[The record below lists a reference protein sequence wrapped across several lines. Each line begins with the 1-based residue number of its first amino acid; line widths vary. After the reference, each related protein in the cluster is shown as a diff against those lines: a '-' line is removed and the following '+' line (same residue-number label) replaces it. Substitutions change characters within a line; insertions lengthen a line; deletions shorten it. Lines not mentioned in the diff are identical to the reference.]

1 MADAAALRARFDAL
15 AKAYPSGQHG
25 RWAAHERAYALDA
38 WFVEAFADAPADV
51 ALVALGGYGRRLQL
65 PGSDVDVLVVHDG
78 LDEAALVALGERLWY
93 PLWDQGWAVTPLVRT
108 PIECV
113 QAAVDRL
120 DSRTALLDARLLGG
134 DAALLHAA
142 VDPVI
147 ASVRADPVAFADML
161 DADRVRRRER
171 AGSCAHDLSP
181 DLKEG
186 LGGLRDMSSLGW
198 LATAV
203 GRPLAEAGL
212 LRAADVMAIEAAEE
226 FYLRAR
232 SAIHLETGKR
242 VDRLT
247 VDLQPEVARGM
258 GFVDEPGL
266 SAIDGL
272 MRTVFEHGRTI
283 GALVSAVTA
292 RLHPDARSA
301 DGSIALDGP
310 AAVLEAL
317 AAVAAVGAAASP
329 TLIDAVEAAPI
340 ADPVEWDLRVRD
352 AFLRILRAGAG
363 GVEALDVLDRIG
375 RLERFLPAWR
385 DVRCRPQRDPYH
397 RYTVDAHLTRALG
410 TMAELLEEPSG
421 DPMVAE
427 LAPAVTDRDAALLGA
442 LLHDIGKIGHGDHV
456 PIGAAIARQQLDA
469 MALDARTADLATF
482 MVGEHLLLP
491 DTATRRDLTDEN
503 LIMDVAATVGTVERL
518 AALYLLAVADAAATG
533 PAAWTTWRRAL
544 VRELVTKVRHV
555 LERGMMGEE
564 LAARLAERTEAVRAL
579 LSDEP
584 EAEVD
589 RFVLRMPRGYF
600 LSMEPEQAARHFRTI
615 APMMGASEVR
625 TSAVAGRRAGTYELL
640 VVTPDRPALLALVAG
655 AMAVG
660 GISILS
666 AQVFT
671 TDDRVAAD
679 LFEVQGA
686 FEPEITEERWRSF
699 RTTLRR
705 GIEGAISIDRKV
717 QDARRYYPAS
727 TVDTPVTV
735 RVDNEASDFST
746 VIEVG
751 APDRMGLLYDI
762 TRAFSSVDLDV
773 HLAKVAT
780 FDGRVVDAFYV
791 RDELGRKV
799 TGEDRL
805 TEIDR
810 ALRDHLS

>member
-1 MADAAALRARFDAL
+1 MVAAAALRARFDAL
-15 AKAYPSGQHG
+15 AMAYPSGQHG
-25 RWAAHERAYALDA
+25 RWAAHERADALDA
-38 WFVEAFADAPADV
+38 WFVDAWRDAPEDV

-65 PGSDVDVLVVHDG
+65 PASDIDVLVVHDG
-78 LDEAALVALGERLWY
+78 LDQATLIALGERLWY
-93 PLWDQGWAVTPLVRT
+93 PLWDQGWSVTPLVRT
-108 PIECV
+108 PAECV
-113 QAAVDRL
+113 EAARDRL
-120 DSRTALLDARLLGG
+120 DSCTALLDARPLGG
-134 DAALLHAA
+134 DATLLRAA

-147 ASVRADPVAFADML
+147 ASVRGDPVAFAGML
-161 DADRVRRRER
+161 DADRERRRDR

-186 LGGLRDMSSLGW
+186 VGGLRDMSSLGW

-203 GRPLAEAGL
+203 GRPLTESGL
-212 LRAADVMAIEAAEE
+212 LRVADVVAIEAAEE

-232 SAIHLETGKR
+232 SAVHLETGKR

-247 VDLQPEVARGM
+247 ADLQPDVARGM

-266 SAIDGL
+266 AAIDGL

-292 RLHPDARSA
+292 RLHHDVRGAGETPHL
-301 DGSIALDGP
+301 GSP
-310 AAVLEAL
+310 AAALEAL
-317 AAVAAVGAAASP
+317 AATAEAGTPATPAM
-329 TLIDAVEAAPI
+329 IDAIESAPI
-340 ADPVEWDLRVRD
+340 PDPVVWDARVRD
-352 AFLRILRAGAG
+352 AFLRILRCGGA

-375 RLERFLPAWR
+375 RLERYMPAWR

-397 RYTVDAHLTRALG
+397 RYTVDAHLTGALRRM
-410 TMAELLEEPSG
+410 TQLLADPSR
-421 DPMVAE
+421 DQIATE
-427 LAPAVTDRDAALLGA
+427 LAPEIGDRDAMLLGA
-442 LLHDIGKIGHGDHV
+442 LFHDVGKIGHGDHV
-456 PIGAAIARQQLDA
+456 PIGAAIARGQLDA
-469 MALDARTADLATF
+469 MALEARTTELATF

-503 LIMDVAATVGTVERL
+503 LVLDVAATVGTLERL

-533 PAAWTTWRRAL
+533 PAAWTPWRQTL
-544 VRELVTKVRHV
+544 VRELVMKVRNV
-555 LERGMMGEE
+555 LETGAMGVE
-564 LAARLAERTEAVRAL
+564 LAAQLAERTEAVRAL
-579 LSDEP
+579 LTG
-584 EAEVD
+584 EAETEVD

-600 LSMEPEQAARHFRTI
+600 LSMEPAQAARHFHTI
-615 APMMGASEVR
+615 APMLGAHEVR
-625 TSAVAGRRAGTYELL
+625 TTAVAGRRPGTYELL
-640 VVTPDRPALLALVAG
+640 VVTPDRPALLASVAG
-655 AMAVG
+655 ALAVG

-686 FEPEITEERWRSF
+686 FEPEITEQRWRAF

-717 QDARRYYPAS
+717 EDTRRHYPAP
-727 TVDTPVTV
+727 TVQTPVTV
-735 RVDNEASDFST
+735 RVDNGASDFST

-751 APDRMGLLYDI
+751 APDRMGLLYDV

-799 TGEDRL
+799 TDEDRL
-805 TEIDR
+805 ALIEH
-810 ALRDHLS
+810 ALREHLA